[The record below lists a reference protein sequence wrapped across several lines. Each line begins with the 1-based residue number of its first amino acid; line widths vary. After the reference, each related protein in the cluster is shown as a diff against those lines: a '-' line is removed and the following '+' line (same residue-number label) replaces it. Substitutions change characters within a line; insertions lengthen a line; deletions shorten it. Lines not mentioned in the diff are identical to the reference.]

1 MPVRLVIDRFE
12 NGRAV
17 LESLDTG
24 ETRSVDAAALPP
36 GAREGDVLESGGT
49 GFRIDMETTARRKEK
64 MQKKLNELW
73 D

>member
-1 MPVRLVIDRFE
+1 MPVRFVIDRFE

-36 GAREGDVLESGGT
+36 GAREGDVLESGEK
-49 GFRIDMETTARRKEK
+49 GFRIDTETTAQRKEK
-64 MQKKLNELW
+64 MQKKLNDVW